1 MSSLI
6 TSDFWDRYNLLNQ
19 SFSDG
24 LDLSRSKL
32 RFDEDTWNKRLGRIL
47 SFVLKKENLNQEVR
61 IFLEEYLDED
71 SDFSDFSTRDAILTK
86 THLYFAFG
94 DSSDSLYFLYDH
106 ASKTYA
112 ILDDLRE
119 EGRYCFEKHARG
131 IVVNEFT
138 RLVKEFLTN
147 EDKYSNSSLVRG
159 KVYPKLFEYGVGVP
173 DLPEYLVPIVLNN
186 KNIDSR
192 YYKDIAPI
200 LEVKKTKLLLLEDSN
215 SIYEKYKDIEVC
227 LPRFTRLVSKFINPD
242 VDIAD
247 FQNVYI
253 DYYNR
258 TLYLKSKDT
267 SYVCLNFFKKVGI
280 VFNSTGT
287 FKEKFDFSNI
297 DESIVLGLKAAI
309 QRIGMSVKSAE
320 VELNY
325 PVLDY
330 DLASQTV
337 SAMPSVWG
345 IREDSTLL
353 KQLSQD
359 LLGVS

>member
-1 MSSLI
+1 MSSSLI
-6 TSDFWDRYNLLNQ
+6 TSAFWDRYNLLNQ

-32 RFDEDTWNKRLGRIL
+32 RFDEDIWNKRLGRIL

-61 IFLEEYLDED
+61 IFLKEYLDED

-119 EGRYCFEKHARG
+119 EGRYCFEKRARG
-131 IVVNEFT
+131 TVVNEFT

-173 DLPEYLVPIVLNN
+173 DLPEYLVSIVLNN
-186 KNIDSR
+186 GSIDSH
-192 YYKDIAPI
+192 YYKEIAPI
-200 LEVKKTKLLLLEDSN
+200 LEVNKDRLLLLEEGS
-215 SIYEKYKDIEVC
+215 SIYEKYKDNEIG
-227 LPRFTRLVSKFINPD
+227 LGRFTQLISKFIKPN
-242 VDIAD
+242 VDIVD
-247 FQNVYI
+247 FENVYI

-258 TLYLKSKDT
+258 TMYLKSN
-267 SYVCLNFFKKVGI
+267 SGEYVY
-280 VFNSTGT
+280 
-287 FKEKFDFSNI
+287 
-297 DESIVLGLKAAI
+297 LGFGRK
-309 QRIGMSVKSAE
+309 
-320 VELNY
+320 
-325 PVLDY
+325 
-330 DLASQTV
+330 
-337 SAMPSVWG
+337 
-345 IREDSTLL
+345 
-353 KQLSQD
+353 
-359 LLGVS
+359 